1 MGETTSELKVLA
13 VSVTLAISVAV
24 IAIIGIAILE
34 GFKNACTTVGS
45 GNSSVTTCVVT
56 NASVDPYITA
66 IQVVGTFMTI
76 IFLAIIGKV
85 LIGMFRKGV

>member
-1 MGETTSELKVLA
+1 MAENDLKVLA

-24 IAIIGIAILE
+24 IAIVGIAILE
-34 GFKNACTTVGS
+34 GFKAS
-45 GNSSVTTCVVT
+45 GTVT